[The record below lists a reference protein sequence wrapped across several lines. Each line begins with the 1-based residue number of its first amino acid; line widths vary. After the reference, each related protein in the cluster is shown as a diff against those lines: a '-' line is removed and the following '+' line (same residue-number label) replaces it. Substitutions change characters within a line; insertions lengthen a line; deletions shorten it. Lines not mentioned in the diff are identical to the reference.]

1 MASNST
7 ASSKNPS
14 SPTTTPTSPTSIS
27 PTSPTSTSSTQSPQS
42 KADDAESDELKK
54 NSDEQDVDEEDD
66 DNEEVEEGEEEEDLS
81 DEEEISKEAME
92 TAAATR
98 ASIEQFYKNFFKSV
112 KERENRR
119 VALERKLEE
128 LHLSEEVRNQKR
140 KELAKKETE
149 YIHERRVRLTGHSF
163 DSIRVIGR
171 GAFGEVRL
179 VQMKK
184 NKKLYAMKKLDKSKM
199 IEKHQ
204 VAHVRSERDVLAD
217 NNNYYKDNPWIVR
230 LYYSFQ
236 DANYLYLIMEYVPG
250 GDMMTQLIKY
260 DTFTEEQTRFYIA
273 ETVLAIDSIHK
284 LYYIHRDIKPDNL
297 LFDKKGHL
305 KVSDFGLCTG
315 LQTDRVS
322 KLAAMYKKIQ
332 GEGDVADED
341 KDNLVGSKQRF
352 DSWTKKRR
360 EMVYSNVGTPD
371 YTAPEVLQQKGY
383 GKECD
388 WWSVGVIMF
397 EMLVGYP
404 PFCSKTQRE
413 TYHKIIHH
421 KITLPKIMEEAMA
434 EVALSGEAVDLINKL
449 LCDTTERLGRVDIS
463 DIKAHPFFGNKVN
476 WANIR
481 SLPAPIV
488 PPLADDFDTSN
499 FDPYDDLEPTP
510 HAPPSSGQDKFRR
523 KLAPSDIPFI
533 GYTYRNFGTVS
544 STGSLRF

>member
-1 MASNST
+1 MASLST
-7 ASSKNPS
+7 ASSP
-14 SPTTTPTSPTSIS
+14 PTN
-27 PTSPTSTSSTQSPQS
+27 TSSTQSPRNNNNNNNTT
-42 KADDAESDELKK
+42 KENDDLKK
-54 NSDEQDVDEEDD
+54 KNTDEHGEDDGDEEDD
-66 DNEEVEEGEEEEDLS
+66 NEEIEEGEEEEDDLS

-92 TAAATR
+92 TATATR

-112 KERENRR
+112 KDRENRR
-119 VALERKLEE
+119 AALERKLEE
-128 LHLSEEVRNQKR
+128 LHFSEDVRNQKR
-140 KELAKKETE
+140 RELAKKETE

-260 DTFTEEQTRFYIA
+260 DTFTEDQTRFYIA

-322 KLAAMYKKIQ
+322 KLAALYKKMQ
-332 GEGDVADED
+332 GEGDVAEED
-341 KDNLVGSKQRF
+341 DGLVGSKQRF

-371 YTAPEVLQQKGY
+371 YTAPEVLQQRGY

-421 KITLPKIMEEAMA
+421 KITLPRIMEEAMA
-434 EVALSGEAVDLINKL
+434 EVSLGAEAVDLISKL
-449 LCDTTERLGRVDIS
+449 LCDSDERLGKVDCE

-476 WANIR
+476 WASIR
-481 SLPAPIV
+481 TIPAPII

-510 HAPPSSGQDKFRR
+510 HAPQPDKFRR
-523 KLAPSDIPFI
+523 KLSPSDIPFI

>member
-1 MASNST
+1 MASS
-7 ASSKNPS
+7 
-14 SPTTTPTSPTSIS
+14 TSP
-27 PTSPTSTSSTQSPQS
+27 QGV
-42 KADDAESDELKK
+42 KAKVGDLSDELKK
-54 NSDEQDVDEEDD
+54 TTLQEQDDDEDDEENDE
-66 DNEEVEEGEEEEDLS
+66 NEEGEEDDDLS

-92 TAAATR
+92 TASATR

-128 LHLSEEVRNQKR
+128 LHLSDDVRNQKR
-140 KELAKKETE
+140 RELAKKETE

-236 DANYLYLIMEYVPG
+236 DTSYLYLIMEYVPG

-260 DTFTEEQTRFYIA
+260 DTFTEDQTRFYVA
-273 ETVLAIDSIHK
+273 EIVLAIDSIHK

-332 GEGDVADED
+332 GEGDVGEDDTAD
-341 KDNLVGSKQRF
+341 LVGSKQRF

-371 YTAPEVLQQKGY
+371 YTAPEVLQQRGY

-434 EVALSGEAVDLINKL
+434 EVALSPQAVDLISKL
-449 LCDTTERLGRVDIS
+449 LCDPPERLGREDCE
-463 DIKAHPFFGNKVN
+463 DIKAHPFFGNKIN
-476 WANIR
+476 WAQIR
-481 SLPAPIV
+481 SMQAPIV

-510 HAPPSSGQDKFRR
+510 HAPVAASNNKFRR
-523 KLAPSDIPFI
+523 KLSPSDIPFI

-544 STGSLRF
+544 ETGSLRF

>member
-1 MASNST
+1 
-7 ASSKNPS
+7 
-14 SPTTTPTSPTSIS
+14 
-27 PTSPTSTSSTQSPQS
+27 
-42 KADDAESDELKK
+42 
-54 NSDEQDVDEEDD
+54 
-66 DNEEVEEGEEEEDLS
+66 
-81 DEEEISKEAME
+81 
-92 TAAATR
+92 
-98 ASIEQFYKNFFKSV
+98 
-112 KERENRR
+112 
-119 VALERKLEE
+119 
-128 LHLSEEVRNQKR
+128 
-140 KELAKKETE
+140 
-149 YIHERRVRLTGHSF
+149 
-163 DSIRVIGR
+163 
-171 GAFGEVRL
+171 
-179 VQMKK
+179 
-184 NKKLYAMKKLDKSKM
+184 MKKLDKSKM

-217 NNNYYKDNPWIVR
+217 NNNFYKDNPWIVR

-236 DANYLYLIMEYVPG
+236 DANYLYLIMEFVPG

-260 DTFTEEQTRFYIA
+260 DTFTEDQTRFYIA

-284 LYYIHRDIKPDNL
+284 LYYVHRDIKPDNL
-297 LFDKKGHL
+297 LLDKKGHL

-332 GEGDVADED
+332 GEGDVVDED
-341 KDNLVGSKQRF
+341 TNVGRSKRF

-404 PFCSKTQRE
+404 PFCSETQRE
-413 TYHKIIHH
+413 TYHKIIHY
-421 KITLPKIMEEAMA
+421 KTTLPKIMEEAAA
-434 EVALSGEAVDLINKL
+434 EVAISPAARDLIERL
-449 LCDTTERLGRVDIS
+449 LCDSSERLGRVDS
-463 DIKAHPFFGNKVN
+463 EDIKSHPFFGNKID

-481 SLPAPIV
+481 SQQAPII
-488 PPLADDFDTSN
+488 PPLENEFDTSN
-499 FDPYDDLEPTP
+499 FDHYDDLEPTP
-510 HAPPSSGQDKFRR
+510 HAPAGPAKFRR

-544 STGSLRF
+544 STMRF

>member
-1 MASNST
+1 M
-7 ASSKNPS
+7 
-14 SPTTTPTSPTSIS
+14 
-27 PTSPTSTSSTQSPQS
+27 
-42 KADDAESDELKK
+42 
-54 NSDEQDVDEEDD
+54 DVDGDRDDEEEDED
-66 DNEEVEEGEEEEDLS
+66 DEGEEEEEEVNEEPEDEDS
-81 DEEEISKEAME
+81 DDEISKETLE
-92 TAAATR
+92 TAQATR
-98 ASIEQFYKNFFKSV
+98 TSIEQFYKNLFKSL

-128 LHLSEEVRNQKR
+128 LHLSDDVRNLKR
-140 KELAKKETE
+140 RELDKKETD
-149 YIHERRVRLTGHSF
+149 YIRDRRVRLTGHSF

-217 NNNYYKDNPWIVR
+217 NNNFYKDNPWIVR

-236 DANYLYLIMEYVPG
+236 DANYLYLIMEFVPG

-260 DTFTEEQTRFYIA
+260 DTFTEDQTRFYIA

-297 LFDKKGHL
+297 LLDKKGHL

-332 GEGDVADED
+332 GEGDVVDEET
-341 KDNLVGSKQRF
+341 NVGRSKRF

-404 PFCSKTQRE
+404 PFCSETQRE
-413 TYHKIIHH
+413 TYHKIIHY
-421 KITLPKIMEEAMA
+421 KTTLPKIMEEAAA
-434 EVALSGEAVDLINKL
+434 EVAISPAARDLIERL
-449 LCDTTERLGRVDIS
+449 LCDSSERLGRVDC
-463 DIKAHPFFGNKVN
+463 DEIKSHPFFGNKID
-476 WANIR
+476 WENIR
-481 SLPAPIV
+481 SQQAPII
-488 PPLADDFDTSN
+488 PPLENEFDTSN
-499 FDPYDDLEPTP
+499 FDHYDDLEPTP
-510 HAPPSSGQDKFRR
+510 HAPAGAAKFRR

-544 STGSLRF
+544 STMRF

>member
-1 MASNST
+1 MASHPPPSLKP
-7 ASSKNPS
+7 ASHAPLQTNLQPPPTTEPKERNGEPNKNP
-14 SPTTTPTSPTSIS
+14 
-27 PTSPTSTSSTQSPQS
+27 
-42 KADDAESDELKK
+42 EEH
-54 NSDEQDVDEEDD
+54 DEEDED
-66 DNEEVEEGEEEEDLS
+66 EEEIEGEEEDDLS
-81 DEEEISKEAME
+81 DEEEPSKEALE

-119 VALERKLEE
+119 AALEKKLEE
-128 LHLSEEVRNQKR
+128 LRLSEEVRNQKR
-140 KELAKKETE
+140 HELARKETE

-260 DTFTEEQTRFYIA
+260 DTFTEDQTRFYIA

-297 LFDKKGHL
+297 LLDKKGHM

-332 GEGDVADED
+332 GEEGDVVDEGNIL
-341 KDNLVGSKQRF
+341 KSKQRF

-404 PFCSKTQRE
+404 PFCSETQRE

-421 KITLPKIMEEAMA
+421 KVTLPKIMEEAAA
-434 EVALSGEAVDLINKL
+434 EVAISSEARDLIEKL
-449 LCDTTERLGRVDIS
+449 LCESTERLGQVDCE
-463 DIKAHPFFGNKVN
+463 DIKAHPFFAGKVN

-481 SLPAPIV
+481 SQPAPII
-488 PPLADDFDTSN
+488 PPLQDDFDTSN
-499 FDPYDDLEPTP
+499 FDHYDDLEPTP
-510 HAPPSSGQDKFRR
+510 HAPAGQNKFRR
-523 KLAPSDIPFI
+523 KLSPSDIPFI

>member
-1 MASNST
+1 MASLPPLSPKT
-7 ASSKNPS
+7 ATPSQPPTLLVDEKKVIGEASKN
-14 SPTTTPTSPTSIS
+14 
-27 PTSPTSTSSTQSPQS
+27 
-42 KADDAESDELKK
+42 L
-54 NSDEQDVDEEDD
+54 DEQEEDNEEDD
-66 DNEEVEEGEEEEDLS
+66 ENEDVEGEEEEEDDLS
-81 DEEEISKEAME
+81 DDEEPSKETLE

-98 ASIEQFYKNFFKSV
+98 ASIEQFYKSFFKSV
-112 KERENRR
+112 KDRENRR
-119 VALERKLEE
+119 MALDLKLEE
-128 LHLSEEVRNQKR
+128 LRVSEEVRNQKR
-140 KELAKKETE
+140 NELARKETE

-250 GDMMTQLIKY
+250 GDMMTQLIKF

-284 LYYIHRDIKPDNL
+284 LAYIHRDIKPDNL
-297 LFDKKGHL
+297 LLDKKGHM

-332 GEGDVADED
+332 GEGDVVDD
-341 KDNLVGSKQRF
+341 GNIGRSKQRF

-404 PFCSKTQRE
+404 PFCSETQRE

-421 KITLPKIMEEAMA
+421 KVTLPKIMEEAAA
-434 EVALSGEAVDLINKL
+434 EVAFSREARDLIEKL
-449 LCDTTERLGRVDIS
+449 LCESTDRLGQVDCE
-463 DIKAHPFFGNKVN
+463 DIKAHPFFANKVN

-481 SLPAPIV
+481 SQPAPII
-488 PPLADDFDTSN
+488 PTLADDFDTSN
-499 FDPYDDLEPTP
+499 FDHYDDLEPTP
-510 HAPPSSGQDKFRR
+510 HAPQGPDKFRR
-523 KLAPSDIPFI
+523 KLAPSDVPFI